1 MLFSYDMSKVCSLF
15 LFLSCLTSVFT
26 PCKALV
32 SPEPVSKLLQQHS
45 TDIARLKTKVNDC
58 SLPPYD
64 NDVFFLRF
72 CLNNVDP
79 MESFEKSL
87 SWRTS
92 DSGKRVSAA
101 AVEAVQQATS
111 TGSSWNNEPVF
122 RNAPH
127 SEKISQFVTSSNCI
141 TTTSSIGDL
150 VYCIRAGAIADD
162 QLMKTVNR
170 EQLTDFF
177 LYTKEVNA
185 IVADMRS
192 MATDRL
198 LSVIT
203 CNDLSGVRLV
213 GGSSNFRKALSE
225 SSTIASTVYP
235 ATAGPTLLLNLP
247 TLVSAL
253 VKLFTPLFPESVQKR
268 LKFKQG
274 PLKNVN
280 DLVQIAS
287 TSQSPARIEFLQQID
302 DILYKE

>member
-1 MLFSYDMSKVCSLF
+1 MLISYDMGKIVSSY
-15 LFLSCLTSVFT
+15 LFLSCLASNF
-26 PCKALV
+26 PFCRALV
-32 SPEPVSKLLQQHS
+32 SPEPVSKLLQQHA
-45 TDIARLKTKVNDC
+45 TDIAQLKTKVGDC
-58 SLPPYD
+58 SVPPYD

-79 MESFEKSL
+79 MESFQNSL

-92 DSGKRVSAA
+92 ETGKLICAA

-111 TGSSWNNEPVF
+111 TESSWNNEPVF

-162 QLMKTVNR
+162 LLMKMVNK
-170 EQLTDFF
+170 EQLTEFF

-185 IVADMRS
+185 IVADRRS

-213 GGSSNFRKALSE
+213 GGSSDFRKALSQ
-225 SSTIASTVYP
+225 SSTVASTVYP

-247 TLVSAL
+247 TLLSAL
-253 VKLFTPLFPESVQKR
+253 VQLFTPLFPESVQKR

-280 DLVQIAS
+280 DLMLIAS
-287 TSQSPARIEFLQQID
+287 TSQSPARIEFLQQLD